1 LTLFAGLI
9 YKQLSAAHAVT
20 ICGCPYLWYCAVEG
34 KRHIGTVM
42 CWHMCAKSV
51 CVSQRVATL
60 NIVAQLS
67 RKVHI
72 FYFCYCTALDAT
84 CRMELNNEDSEV
96 SEKYLCCFI
105 QQVLEAQR
113 DGEKKL
119 CKSNTLSRLDGW
131 KCTGC

>member
-1 LTLFAGLI
+1 
-9 YKQLSAAHAVT
+9 
-20 ICGCPYLWYCAVEG
+20 
-34 KRHIGTVM
+34 
-42 CWHMCAKSV
+42 
-51 CVSQRVATL
+51 
-60 NIVAQLS
+60 
-67 RKVHI
+67 
-72 FYFCYCTALDAT
+72 
-84 CRMELNNEDSEV
+84 MELNNEDSEV